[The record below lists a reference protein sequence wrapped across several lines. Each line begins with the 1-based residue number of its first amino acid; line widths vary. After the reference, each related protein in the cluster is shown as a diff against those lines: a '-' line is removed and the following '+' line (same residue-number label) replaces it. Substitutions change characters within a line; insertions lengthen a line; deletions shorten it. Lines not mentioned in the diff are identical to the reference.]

1 LRNRCKDITCLI
13 MRGTR
18 ETIHLSHE
26 KRNLYATARVLRTV
40 SSIDLHLH
48 ILKKGENQ
56 R

>member
-1 LRNRCKDITCLI
+1 

-18 ETIHLSHE
+18 KAIHLSHE
-26 KRNLYATARVLRTV
+26 KRNLYATACVLLTV
-40 SSIDLHLH
+40 RSIDLHSH

>member
-1 LRNRCKDITCLI
+1 LRNRFKDITCLI

-18 ETIHLSHE
+18 EPLHLSQE
-26 KRNLYATARVLRTV
+26 KRNLYATARVLHTV

>member
-18 ETIHLSHE
+18 ETIHE